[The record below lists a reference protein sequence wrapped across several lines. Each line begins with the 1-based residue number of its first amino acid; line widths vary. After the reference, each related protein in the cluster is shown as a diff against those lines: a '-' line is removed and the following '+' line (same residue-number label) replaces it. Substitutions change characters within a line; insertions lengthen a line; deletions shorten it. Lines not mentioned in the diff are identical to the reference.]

1 MGNLLLNLL
10 RSIGRGLH
18 RLFSLKLSLRVLVIL
33 LVLGIGITWVLTSST
48 MKKDVGGEQDYDEA
62 LRYIEI
68 KDLIEKNY
76 IDEVDRSHLGESAAA
91 AMVNSL
97 GDRWSSYM
105 TADEYKTFQLSS
117 SNEVAGAGIST
128 IKQGSDGFQVTMV
141 NMDSPAA
148 RAKPSGLS
156 AGMLI
161 VAIDDIDVRKMD
173 ADEFRTMIRSRLN
186 TSFTITVAGQ
196 KDPLTVDCSRTYVNP
211 VSYKIERTGAGNIR
225 IESFE
230 AGSGEAMIKAFEN
243 LLHQN
248 VNKFVIDLR
257 DNPGG
262 LVSELQTALDY
273 LLPQGELFVL
283 RDKSG
288 HEEIFSSDNSSL
300 KADICILVNAQTYGE
315 AEIFAAVMQEAGWA
329 TVIGE
334 RSSGRT
340 RLQQTIEISDG
351 SAIRLSTRSFMTPNR
366 VDIAQNQGVVPD
378 IIVYNVVSDLD
389 EINEGNG
396 MAVYASDPQLRTALE
411 RLSTGF
417 TG

>member
-1 MGNLLLNLL
+1 MELLKNLFVAL
-10 RSIGRGLH
+10 GRALH
-18 RLFSLKLSLRVLVIL
+18 RLFSLKVSLRVLVIL
-33 LVLGIGITWVLTSST
+33 LLLSVGGVWYYTST
-48 MKKDVGGEQDYDEA
+48 NMKKDVGGEADYGEA
-62 LRYIEI
+62 MRYIEI
-68 KDLIEKNY
+68 KDIIEDHY
-76 IDEVDRSHLGESAAA
+76 IDQVDRARLGESAAA

-97 GDRWSSYM
+97 GDRWSSFM

-117 SNEVAGAGIST
+117 SNEVSGAGIST
-128 IKQGSDGFQVTMV
+128 IKQEEDGFQVTMV

-148 RAKPSGLS
+148 RGGLN

-161 VAIDDIDVRKMD
+161 VAVDDIDVRKMD

-186 TSFTITVAGQ
+186 AKFTLKVAGQ
-196 KDPLTVDCSRTYVNP
+196 KEPITVDCTRTYVNP
-211 VSYKIERTGAGNIR
+211 VSYKIERTGAGNIL

-230 AGSGEAMIKAFEN
+230 AGSGQAMIDAFED

-257 DNPGG
+257 NNPGG

-273 LLPQGELFVL
+273 LLPKGELFVL

-288 HEEIFSSDNSSL
+288 KEEVFYSDNNSL
-300 KADICILVNAQTYGE
+300 KTDICILINDQTYGE

-334 RSSGRT
+334 RSTGRT
-340 RLQQTIEISDG
+340 RVQQTIEISDG
-351 SAIRLSTRSFMTPNR
+351 SAIRLSTKSFMTPNR
-366 VDIAQNQGVVPD
+366 VDIAQNYGVVPD

-389 EINEGNG
+389 QITEGIG
-396 MAVYASDPQLRTALE
+396 MAAYASDPQLRTALE

-417 TG
+417 SN

>member
-1 MGNLLLNLL
+1 MGNLLKNGLL
-10 RSIGRGLH
+10 GFGRALH
-18 RLFSLKLSLRVLVIL
+18 RLFSLKISLRVVAIL
-33 LVLGIGITWVLTSST
+33 LILGIGAAWMLTSSNV
-48 MKKDVGGEQDYDEA
+48 KRDVGGDLDYAEA
-62 LRYIEI
+62 VRYIEI
-68 KDLIEKNY
+68 KDVIEENY
-76 IDEVDRSHLGESAAA
+76 INDVNRDQLGESAAA

-128 IKQGSDGFQVTMV
+128 MKQGSDGFQITMV
-141 NMDSPAA
+141 NLDSPAA
-148 RAKPSGLS
+148 KAGLN

-161 VAIDDIDVRKMD
+161 TAIDGIDVRKMD

-186 TSFTITVAGQ
+186 TSFEVTVSGQ
-196 KDPLTVDCSRTYVNP
+196 SDPLVVDCKRSYVSP

-225 IESFE
+225 VENFE
-230 AGSGEAMIKAFEN
+230 AGSGEAMINAFED

-248 VNKFVIDLR
+248 VYKFVIDLR

-262 LVSELQTALDY
+262 LLSELQTALDY

-283 RDKSG
+283 RDKAG
-288 HEEIFSSDNSSL
+288 HEEIFTSDNSSL
-300 KADICILVNAQTYGE
+300 KADICILVNGQTYGE
-315 AEIFAAVMQEAGWA
+315 AEIFAAVMQEGGAA
-329 TVIGE
+329 TIIGE
-334 RSSGRT
+334 RTAGRT
-340 RLQQTIEISDG
+340 RLQSTIEISDG
-351 SAIRLSTRSFMTPNR
+351 SAIRLSTRTFLTASR
-366 VDIAQNQGVVPD
+366 VDISQNLGVVPD
-378 IIVYNVVSDLD
+378 IIVYNIVSDLD

-417 TG
+417 SS

>member
-1 MGNLLLNLL
+1 MTLLKNLLYSL
-10 RSIGRGLH
+10 GRGLH
-18 RLFSLKLSLRVLVIL
+18 RLFSLRLSLRIVAIL
-33 LVLGIGITWVLTSST
+33 LILGVGGTWLLTSSN
-48 MKKDVGGEQDYDEA
+48 MKKDVGGEADYDEA

-68 KDLIEKNY
+68 KDLIEGNY
-76 IDEVDRSHLGESAAA
+76 INDVDRLKLGESAAA
-91 AMVNSL
+91 AMVSSL
-97 GDRWSSYM
+97 GDRWSTYM

-117 SNEVAGAGIST
+117 ANEVAGAGIST

-141 NMDSPAA
+141 NLDSPAA
-148 RAKPSGLS
+148 RGGLN

-161 VAIDDIDVRKMD
+161 TAVDDIDVRKLD

-186 TSFTITVAGQ
+186 TKFTITVSGQ
-196 KDPLTVDCSRTYVNP
+196 KDPITVDCSRTYVSP

-225 IESFE
+225 VESFE
-230 AGSGEAMIKAFEN
+230 AGSGQAVVDAFES

-248 VNKFVIDLR
+248 VTKFVIDLR

-283 RDKSG
+283 VDKSG
-288 HEEIFSSDNSSL
+288 HEDVYKSDNKSL
-300 KADICILVNAQTYGE
+300 PADICVLINEQTYGE
-315 AEIFAAVMQEAGWA
+315 AEIFAAVMQETGWG

-334 RSSGRT
+334 RTAGRT

-351 SAIRLSTRSFMTPNR
+351 SALRLSTHSFLTPNR
-366 VDIAQNQGVVPD
+366 VDIAQSPGVVPD

-389 EINEGNG
+389 QIAEGNG
-396 MAVYASDPQLRTALE
+396 MAEYAADPQLRTALE

-417 TG
+417 SS

>member
-1 MGNLLLNLL
+1 MGMLLKNLLL
-10 RSIGRGLH
+10 SVGHGLH
-18 RLFSLKLSLRVLVIL
+18 RLFSIKMTLRVLVIL
-33 LVLGIGITWVLTSST
+33 LAIGIGTTWMLTSSS
-48 MKKDVGGEQDYDEA
+48 MKKDVGGEEDFDEA

-68 KDLIEKNY
+68 KDLIESHY
-76 IDEVDRSHLGESAAA
+76 INEVDRTRLGESAAA
-91 AMVNSL
+91 AMVSSL
-97 GDRWSSYM
+97 GDRWSVYM
-105 TADEYKTFQLSS
+105 TADEYKTFQMSS

-128 IKQGSDGFQVTMV
+128 IKQGSDGFQITSV

-148 RAKPSGLS
+148 RGGLN

-161 VAIDDIDVRKMD
+161 TAVDDIDVRKMD

-186 TSFTITVAGQ
+186 TSFTVTVSGQ
-196 KDPLTVDCSRTYVNP
+196 KEPLKVDCKRTYVSP

-225 IESFE
+225 MDSFE
-230 AGSGEAMIKAFEN
+230 AGSGEAMIAAFED

-262 LVSELQTALDY
+262 LLSELQTSLDY

-283 RDKSG
+283 RDKAG
-288 HEEIFSSDNSSL
+288 NEEIYKSDNSSL
-300 KADICILVNAQTYGE
+300 KADICILVNEQTYGE
-315 AEIFAAVMQEAGWA
+315 AEIFAAVMQEANWA

-334 RSSGRT
+334 RTSGRT

-351 SAIRLSTRSFMTPNR
+351 SAIRLSTRSFQTPNR
-366 VDIAQNQGVVPD
+366 VDIAQQLGVVPD
-378 IIVYNVVSDLD
+378 IIVYNVISDLD

-417 TG
+417 SS

>member
-1 MGNLLLNLL
+1 MGNLLKNLL
-10 RSIGRGLH
+10 LSVGRALH
-18 RLFSLKLSLRVLVIL
+18 RMFSLKLSLRVLVIL
-33 LVLGIGITWVLTSST
+33 LVLGIGGTWMLTSSN
-48 MKKDVGGEQDYDEA
+48 MKKDVGGEEDYDEA

-68 KDLIEKNY
+68 KDLIEANY
-76 IDEVDRSHLGESAAA
+76 INDVDRARLGEAAAA
-91 AMVNSL
+91 AMVSSL

-141 NMDSPAA
+141 NLDSPAA
-148 RAKPSGLS
+148 RGGLN

-161 VAIDDIDVRKMD
+161 IGIDDVDVRKLD

-186 TSFTITVAGQ
+186 TSFTLSVAGQ
-196 KDPLTVDCSRTYVNP
+196 KDPIKVDCTRTYVSP
-211 VSYKIERTGAGNIR
+211 VSYTIERTGAGNIK

-230 AGSGEAMIKAFEN
+230 AGSGNAMIKAFED

-262 LVSELQTALDY
+262 LISELQTALDY

-283 RDKSG
+283 RDKAG
-288 HEEIFSSDNSSL
+288 REEVYQSDNSSL
-300 KADICILVNAQTYGE
+300 KTDICILINEQTYGE
-315 AEIFAAVMQEAGWA
+315 AEIFAAVMQESSWA

-334 RSSGRT
+334 RTSGRT

-366 VDIAQNQGVVPD
+366 VDIAQNLGVVPD

-417 TG
+417 SS

>member
-1 MGNLLLNLL
+1 MELLKNLFVAL
-10 RSIGRGLH
+10 GRALH
-18 RLFSLKLSLRVLVIL
+18 RLFSLKVSLRVLVIL
-33 LVLGIGITWVLTSST
+33 LLLSVGGVWYYTST
-48 MKKDVGGEQDYDEA
+48 NMKKDVGGEADYGEA
-62 LRYIEI
+62 MRYIEI
-68 KDLIEKNY
+68 KDIIEDHY
-76 IDEVDRSHLGESAAA
+76 IDQVDRARLGESAAA

-97 GDRWSSYM
+97 GDRWSSFM

-117 SNEVAGAGIST
+117 SNEVSGAGIST
-128 IKQGSDGFQVTMV
+128 IKQEEDGFQVTMV

-148 RAKPSGLS
+148 RGGLN

-161 VAIDDIDVRKMD
+161 VAVDDIDVRKMD

-186 TSFTITVAGQ
+186 AKFTLKVAGQ
-196 KDPLTVDCSRTYVNP
+196 KEPITVDCTRTYVNP
-211 VSYKIERTGAGNIR
+211 VSYKIERTGAGNIL

-230 AGSGEAMIKAFEN
+230 AGSGQAMIDAFED

-257 DNPGG
+257 NNPGG

-273 LLPQGELFVL
+273 LLPKGELFVL

-288 HEEIFSSDNSSL
+288 KEEVFYSDNNSL
-300 KADICILVNAQTYGE
+300 KTDICILINDQTYGE

-334 RSSGRT
+334 RSTGRT
-340 RLQQTIEISDG
+340 RVQQTIEISDG
-351 SAIRLSTRSFMTPNR
+351 SAIRLSTKSFMTPNR
-366 VDIAQNQGVVPD
+366 VDIAQNYGVVPD

-389 EINEGNG
+389 QITEGIG
-396 MAVYASDPQLRTALE
+396 MAAYASDPQLRTALE

-417 TG
+417 SS

>member
-1 MGNLLLNLL
+1 MNLLKSLL
-10 RSIGRGLH
+10 LPIVRGLH
-18 RLFSLKLSLRVLVIL
+18 RLFSLRLSLRVLVIL
-33 LVLGIGITWVLTSST
+33 LAIGIGTTWMLTSSN
-48 MKKDVGGEQDYDEA
+48 MKKDVGGEEDYEEA
-62 LRYIEI
+62 MRYIEI
-68 KDLIEKNY
+68 KDIIEQHY
-76 IDEVDRSHLGESAAA
+76 INEVDRNRLGESAAA
-91 AMVNSL
+91 AMVSSL
-97 GDRWSSYM
+97 GDRWSSFM

-128 IKQGSDGFQVTMV
+128 IKQGNDGFQVTSV

-148 RAKPSGLS
+148 KGGLN

-161 VAIDDIDVRKMD
+161 VAVDDNDVRKMD

-196 KDPLTVDCSRTYVNP
+196 KDPLKIDCTRTYVSP
-211 VSYKIERTGAGNIR
+211 VSYSIERTGAGNIR
-225 IESFE
+225 VESFE
-230 AGSGEAMIKAFEN
+230 AGSGEAIIKAFEN

-262 LVSELQTALDY
+262 LISELKTALDY

-288 HEEIFSSDNSSL
+288 NEEIFMSDNSSL
-300 KADICILVNAQTYGE
+300 KTDICILVNEQTYGE
-315 AEIFAAVMQEAGWA
+315 AEIFAAVMQETKWA

-334 RSSGRT
+334 RTSGRT

-366 VDIAQNQGVVPD
+366 VDIAQNLGVVPD
-378 IIVYNVVSDLD
+378 IIVYNIVSDLD

-417 TG
+417 SS

>member
-1 MGNLLLNLL
+1 MGNLLKSLL
-10 RSIGRGLH
+10 VSIGRGLH
-18 RLFSLKLSLRVLVIL
+18 RIFSLRLSLRVLVIL
-33 LVLGIGITWVLTSST
+33 LAIGIGGTWMLTTSN
-48 MKKDVGGEQDYDEA
+48 MKRDAGGEADYDEA

-68 KDLIEKNY
+68 KDMIEDHY
-76 IDEVDRSHLGESAAA
+76 IDEVDRARLGESAAA
-91 AMVNSL
+91 AMVSSL
-97 GDRWSSYM
+97 GDRWSSFM

-117 SNEVAGAGIST
+117 SNEVTGAGIST
-128 IKQGSDGFQVTMV
+128 IKQGDAGFQVTMV
-141 NMDSPAA
+141 NIDSPAA
-148 RAKPSGLS
+148 RGGLN

-161 VAIDDIDVRKMD
+161 TAIDDIDVRKLD

-186 TSFTITVAGQ
+186 AEFTLSVSGQ
-196 KDPLTVDCSRTYVNP
+196 KDPITVDCTRTYVSP
-211 VSYKIERTGAGNIR
+211 VSYKIERTGAGNIK
-225 IESFE
+225 IDSFE
-230 AGSGEAMIKAFEN
+230 AGSAEAMVKAFED

-262 LVSELQTALDY
+262 LISELQSALDY

-283 RDKSG
+283 RDKAG
-288 HEEIFSSDNSSL
+288 NEEVFKSDNSSL
-300 KADICILVNAQTYGE
+300 KTDICILINGQTYGE

-334 RSSGRT
+334 RTSGRT
-340 RLQQTIEISDG
+340 RLQQTIEVSDG

-366 VDIAQNQGVVPD
+366 VDIAQNLGVVPD

-417 TG
+417 SS